1 MIGSALNYLIILPFL
16 SQLFQR
22 ELGGRQRNFDKIMKT
37 GENMIT
43 EGHVE
48 EPEKLEK
55 ELTDLKLRWE
65 ALCTMSVTKQ
75 ERLMNSLVLSKEMQS
90 GSQAL
95 VRRLIELEDVLK
107 KQGPIADEIAPLR
120 NQIDEFQ
127 VRFISILVCK
137 LILKKLFSFRVLCRH
152 QWGRHGVIERTNP
165 PPPPDSKSWQSLQ

>member
-1 MIGSALNYLIILPFL
+1 
-16 SQLFQR
+16 
-22 ELGGRQRNFDKIMKT
+22 MKT

-43 EGHVE
+43 EGHVD

-127 VRFISILVCK
+127 VRFISIFVCK
-137 LILKKLFSFRVLCRH
+137 LILGPDFEGEILSLYMEVFNPGMRFAATFQISFPIVKTDQYFHYTSASEAR
-152 QWGRHGVIERTNP
+152 
-165 PPPPDSKSWQSLQ
+165 K